1 MMRTITVYTDVDVD
15 VDLSRF
21 STKILIEE
29 LQERREKGEEVDDLE
44 DFEEPP
50 VEMVRAIPPLNGDE
64 RHPMHDIYY
73 ALKFGKPAHA
83 LDLMRDYVSDQ
94 LGVCL

>member
-1 MMRTITVYTDVDVD
+1 MNRTITVYTDVEVD

-21 STKILIEE
+21 STKTLIEE
-29 LQERREKGEEVDDLE
+29 LQERREKGQKVDVNLAGISSWLPNAEV
-44 DFEEPP
+44 
-50 VEMVRAIPPLNGDE
+50 PPLSSPE
-64 RHPMHDIYY
+64 SHPLHAVYY

-94 LGVCL
+94 LGVVL